1 MNGHGSPNFMRAL
14 SDFRHFFCCG
24 CCCCHSLVCEFIIV
38 WTFVAKR
45 RSSGKAHAQ
54 QQHRAKN
61 EIFSGF
67 LCENKCLATIS
78 DMPHEPPDESARSQF
93 ISALY
98 YSWMFGGG
106 GWHMPKMSKL
116 LRPENAIAILHT
128 DADSERLDHM
138 CATQCHERM

>member
-24 CCCCHSLVCEFIIV
+24 CYCCCRSLVCEFIIV

-78 DMPHEPPDESARSQF
+78 DMPHEPTNESARSQF

-98 YSWMFGGG
+98 YSWMVVAAGTCQKCPNYCG
-106 GWHMPKMSKL
+106 PKMPSPSSMPMPIPSGSIICVPVL
-116 LRPENAIAILHT
+116 
-128 DADSERLDHM
+128 
-138 CATQCHERM
+138 CHERM